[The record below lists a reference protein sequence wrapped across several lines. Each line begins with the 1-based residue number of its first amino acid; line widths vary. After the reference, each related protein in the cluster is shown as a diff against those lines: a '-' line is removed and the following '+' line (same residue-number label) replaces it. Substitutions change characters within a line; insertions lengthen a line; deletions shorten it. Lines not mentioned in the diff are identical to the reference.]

1 MLRFSGL
8 RPSSTAVARAL
19 TLCIWLAA
27 AASVAFWVL
36 RWPQPDPISA
46 STVPAFQPDASQPG
60 QTVARAL
67 GHRAEPNTPAPT
79 QTSSQ
84 HQLLGVIAS
93 ASGQGSALIAT
104 DGQPPKAYRVG
115 QSVIEGWTLVSLTA
129 RQARLKSGSAEM
141 VLELPFLENG
151 LTKN

>member
-8 RPSSTAVARAL
+8 RPSSTVVARAL
-19 TLCIWLAA
+19 TLCVWAVA

-36 RWPQPDPISA
+36 RWPQLDPASA
-46 STVPAFQPDASQPG
+46 ATVPVFTPGASPPG
-60 QTVARAL
+60 QAVARAL
-67 GHRAEPNTPAPT
+67 GHQAEPNTSAPT

-93 ASGQGSALIAT
+93 TSGQGSALIAV

-115 QSVIEGWTLVSLTA
+115 QSVQEGWTLVSLTA
-129 RQARLKSGSAEM
+129 RQARLKSNTAEIL
-141 VLELPFLENG
+141 LELPVLE
-151 LTKN
+151 KP

>member
-1 MLRFSGL
+1 MLLFLGL
-8 RPSSTAVARAL
+8 RPSSTAVARVV
-19 TLCIWLAA
+19 TFCIWAFA
-27 AASVAFWVL
+27 AASMAFWVL
-36 RWPQPDPISA
+36 RWPQPDNA
-46 STVPAFQPDASQPG
+46 NAATLPAFAPIASQPL
-60 QTVARAL
+60 QTLSRAL
-67 GHRAEPNTPAPT
+67 GSRAEPNAPTPT

-115 QSVIEGWTLVSLTA
+115 QNVQEGWTLVSLTA

-141 VLELPFLENG
+141 VLELPVTE
-151 LTKN
+151 KP